1 MPKTSWKQLLRVY
14 FAAFKEKIRRAR
26 GIHAIVKRSV
36 NKDLGEKFCNKS
48 NKLARRRGHR
58 GQLRG
63 QQGTKEMAAGF
74 EAAEAAREGG
84 VP

>member
-14 FAAFKEKIRRAR
+14 FAAFKEKTRRAR
-26 GIHAIVKRSV
+26 GIRAIVKRSV
-36 NKDLGEKFCNKS
+36 NKDLGEKVCNKS

-58 GQLRG
+58 ELRG